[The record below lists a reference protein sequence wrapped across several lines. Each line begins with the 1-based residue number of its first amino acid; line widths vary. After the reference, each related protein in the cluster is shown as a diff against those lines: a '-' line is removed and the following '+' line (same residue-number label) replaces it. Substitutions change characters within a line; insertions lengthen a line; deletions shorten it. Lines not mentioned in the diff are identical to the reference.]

1 MFPEVIL
8 KLIESLGDT
17 RPAVRQAALK
27 VFPQVCTVV
36 ENPDVNG
43 IIPIV
48 IKVRERPQPAS
59 QAGRTRQMQS
69 RASGASGRV

>member
-48 IKVRERPQPAS
+48 IKVRE
-59 QAGRTRQMQS
+59 
-69 RASGASGRV
+69 